1 MLYAIAAM
9 DRKGC
14 IGKAGE
20 LPWRIPADLAM
31 FKKLTEGCIV
41 LMGRKT
47 YESIPKKHRPLPNRV
62 TIVCTRVAE
71 KHGNTE
77 VHDSGSG
84 VALFTTNAPEAAA
97 SIASGSSAHD
107 IVVCGGAETYEA
119 VRTMIDGFYV
129 TAVDTEVDCGDAHF
143 QLEPTFELK
152 FSKPYVAPEGD
163 VPGYQFQYWEPKK

>member
-47 YESIPKKHRPLPNRV
+47 YEYFAAFWPKMPEDDPFGGLINNR
-62 TIVCTRVAE
+62 T
-71 KHGNTE
+71 K
-77 VHDSGSG
+77 
-84 VALFTTNAPEAAA
+84 
-97 SIASGSSAHD
+97 
-107 IVVCGGAETYEA
+107 
-119 VRTMIDGFYV
+119 
-129 TAVDTEVDCGDAHF
+129 
-143 QLEPTFELK
+143 
-152 FSKPYVAPEGD
+152 
-163 VPGYQFQYWEPKK
+163 